1 MKRKVAKMI
10 LIMGVGL
17 TELIVD
23 LKLSIATFNSI
34 EYIRSEKK
42 IYLHIFHE
50 EEDIE
55 LSYDFDDLDKTDKYL
70 VYICLASI
78 LYN

>member
-10 LIMGVGL
+10 LIMGIGL

-23 LKLSIATFNSI
+23 LDLSIARFNSI

-50 EEDIE
+50 DDDIE
-55 LSYDFDDLDKTDKYL
+55 LSYDFDDLDKVDKYL

>member
-10 LIMGVGL
+10 LIMGIGL

-23 LKLSIATFNSI
+23 LELSIARFNSI

-50 EEDIE
+50 DDDIE
-55 LSYDFDDLDKTDKYL
+55 LSYDFDDLDKVDKYL

>member
-1 MKRKVAKMI
+1 MKRKIAKMI
-10 LIMGVGL
+10 LIMGIGL

-23 LKLSIATFNSI
+23 IELGIATFNSV
-34 EYIRSEKK
+34 EYIKGENK

-70 VYICLASI
+70 LYLCLASI